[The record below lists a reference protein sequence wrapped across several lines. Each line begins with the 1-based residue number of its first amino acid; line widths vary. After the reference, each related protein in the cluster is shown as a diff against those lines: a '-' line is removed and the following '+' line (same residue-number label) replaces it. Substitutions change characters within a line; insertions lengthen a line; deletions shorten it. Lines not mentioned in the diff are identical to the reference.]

1 VLYLDTQQIIDL
13 ISNSPKKTIIKA
25 FISKRIHSV
34 TGDVK
39 LLSEGTLLIGN
50 GKDVLLSLA
59 ENNLLPSDYHIEMDH
74 LNSAI
79 ALADYSKYNCR
90 IEPGAVIR
98 DMVEIG
104 DNAIIMFGAS
114 INIGTKIGA
123 NTMIDMNAVL
133 GGRVEVGANCHI
145 GAGAVLAG
153 VIEPAS
159 ATPVIIEDNVLIG
172 ANAVVLEGV
181 RIGKGSVVGAG
192 TIVVKDVPPYSVV
205 VGSPGR
211 VIKTIDDQT
220 LAKTEL
226 IQTLRNLN

>member
-1 VLYLDTQQIIDL
+1 LDTQDIIDL

-25 FISKRIHSV
+25 YTSKSMHSV
-34 TGDVK
+34 TGNVK
-39 LLSEGTLLIGN
+39 LLCNGTLLIGE
-50 GKDVLLSLA
+50 GKDVLLTLSKYNFPKS
-59 ENNLLPSDYHIEMDH
+59 EYHIEMDH

-98 DMVEIG
+98 DMVDIG

-114 INIGTKIGA
+114 INIGSKIGA

-133 GGRVEVGANCHI
+133 GGRVEVGSNCHI

-159 ATPVIIEDNVLIG
+159 ATPVIVEDNVLIG

-181 RIGKGSVVGAG
+181 RIGKGSVIGAG
-192 TIVVKDVPPYSVV
+192 SIVVKDVPPNSVV

-220 LAKTEL
+220 KAKTEL
-226 IQTLRNLN
+226 IKTLRNL